1 MKKAEI
7 QFRLHFT
14 KAING
19 DLKSARLLVDMAEE
33 YFVADA
39 STYWDNEFIGVEEA
53 EGRFGRNWPKKI
65 QELNALVRGT
75 L

>member
-19 DLKSARLLVDMAEE
+19 DLKSARLLVSMAEE
-33 YFVADA
+33 YFTADA
-39 STYWDNEFIGVEEA
+39 STY
-53 EGRFGRNWPKKI
+53 
-65 QELNALVRGT
+65 
-75 L
+75 